1 MLGDA
6 VQYLCYLLS
15 PYTGS
20 PNPPMFLTTILSV
33 APGTAYAG
41 MKQYTCLRAIV
52 PDSALL
58 QLSSVTHDKLGKFSS
73 QL

>member
-1 MLGDA
+1 
-6 VQYLCYLLS
+6 
-15 PYTGS
+15 
-20 PNPPMFLTTILSV
+20 MFLTTILSV
-33 APGTAYAG
+33 ASGTAYAG